1 MEPKNYTVKIKR
13 GADYNLELQMVDD
26 NDNPIDLSNYTWKG
40 QIRQRPEM
48 SLAYDFVISAVPAL
62 GRISLFMPASLTKD
76 IMFSDGKYD
85 LFYTN
90 TISGQIECLIHG
102 DVDITWKVTEL

>member
-1 MEPKNYTVKIKR
+1 MQPKNYTIEIKR
-13 GADYNLELQMVDD
+13 GADYNLELQLKDD

-40 QIRQRPEM
+40 QIRERPE
-48 SLAYDFVISAVPAL
+48 STLAYDFEITTVPAL
-62 GRISLFMPASLTKD
+62 GMVSLYIPASMTAD